1 MRVFKFGGASIKDAG
16 AVRNVD
22 RLLSGYRNQ
31 PLLVVASAMGKTTN
45 TLEEICQLYFDG
57 GDFSEPLN
65 RLKSFHRNII
75 HELIPEGSH
84 NYYEVENLF
93 VELEC
98 ILETSPEGKI
108 YDRTYDQLVAFGEL
122 ISTRILSEFLNL
134 HDVPNRWLDARN
146 FVVTSGH
153 HRRARVDWE
162 TTESLID
169 RMVRRLL
176 SRQIVLTQGFIGRS
190 SENFTTTLG
199 REGSDYTGAIFAYCL
214 GADSLTI
221 WKDVPGVLNADPK
234 RVEHTVL
241 LPRISFKEAIELAYY
256 GASVIHPK
264 TIQPLM
270 RRNIPLYVRSFLNP
284 EEDGT
289 VVCDAAEGDLIGT
302 PCYIFKDNQTLLSFA
317 TKDFS
322 FIVEDHLRDLFD
334 AFTRTGVQI
343 NLMQNT
349 AISFSVCVN
358 SDEQRIGNL
367 LTLVADQF
375 NVQRADAY
383 QLLTVFNYN
392 SEEDVD
398 PLIRGRKIALEHK
411 TGKTLQLLVESN

>member
-1 MRVFKFGGASIKDAG
+1 MRIFKFGGASIRDAE
-16 AVRNVD
+16 AVRNVG
-22 RLLSGYRNQ
+22 RLLSAHRGE

-45 TLEEICQLYFDG
+45 TLEEVCRAYFN
-57 GDFSEPLN
+57 GDDFNEALTK
-65 RLKSFHRNII
+65 LKSFHRQII
-75 HELIPEGSH
+75 KELIPEGAH

-93 VELEC
+93 IELEC
-98 ILETSPEGKI
+98 ILETNPEGKQ
-108 YDRTYDQLVAFGEL
+108 YDRTYDQLVSFGEL
-122 ISTRILSEFLNL
+122 ISTRILSEYLNL

-146 FVVTSGH
+146 FVITSGH
-153 HRRARVDWE
+153 HRRARIDWE
-162 TTESLID
+162 TTEALIN
-169 RMVRRLL
+169 RMVPRLL
-176 SRQIVLTQGFIGRS
+176 NRQIVLTQGFIGRS
-190 SENFTTTLG
+190 GENFTTTLG

-214 GADSLTI
+214 NADSLTI

-234 RVEHTVL
+234 RVKDTHL

-270 RRNIPLYVRSFLNP
+270 RRNIPLYVRSFLHP
-284 EEDGT
+284 EESGT
-289 VVCDAAEGDLIGT
+289 VVAHTQEGDVINR

-322 FIVEDHLRDLFD
+322 FIVEDHLREIFD

-358 SDEQRIGNL
+358 SEEERIGNL
-367 LTLVADQF
+367 LRLMEGLF
-375 NVQRADAY
+375 NVNRSDSY
-383 QLLTVFNYN
+383 QLLTVFNFTNDDEVSPYTA
-392 SEEDVD
+392 
-398 PLIRGRKIALEHK
+398 GRKIALEHRS
-411 TGKTLQLLVESN
+411 GKTLQLLLSE